1 MRLIISLLA
10 LALSATV
17 FAQNATQTV
26 APDGKK
32 QDKPIKAEKMK
43 GLLWEI
49 SGNGAARP
57 SYLYGTMHVSEKLAF
72 NLSDS
77 FFVALRNVD
86 VVALET
92 DCDGWQKFQDEL
104 ADSRGGMGPDRYYR
118 ARRSGTD
125 LYDGAFQFETPS
137 NEVLGA
143 MLSYK
148 PYLSNE
154 FLYRSEDYRADYEEN
169 TYLDLFI
176 HQAGKKLGKK
186 VIGLETIEGSYE
198 AVTRSGLPPDDK
210 DDDGER
216 YNRGYVSRDDFE
228 GAYRDQDLSLL
239 DSLDR
244 MMTPGKH
251 YRRWMLDERNVV
263 MADGIDSIMRR
274 GERIFA
280 AVGAA
285 HLPGDDMGVIQL
297 LRKKGYTMRPV
308 KFNMVADPKE
318 KESIE
323 KLRYPVKLSTQWAAD
338 SSWAADAPGK
348 FYPTVEAAGFAQNLY
363 ADMSNGAY
371 YAVYQVKTN
380 GFWTGQSQDYIAKRM
395 DSLLYERVPGK
406 IQERKRLEGPFP
418 GHEITTRT
426 RRGDI
431 LRYKILITPF
441 DVLVFLIG
449 GTGEYALGEE
459 ASQFLRSARVPQ
471 VAPAAQPVATWL
483 RPQHGGFEVK
493 FPASLLVNTT
503 DQHNQ
508 LERPDDFVAATLD
521 PRDQAAYFLLRRE
534 YHDWGYIEEDTFELN
549 IIGEKIAEAYTKT
562 PPQMRFVSGEKY
574 PTQDISFQADKDSA
588 QIHLRLVI
596 DGPAYYL
603 LGCRSRSAV
612 PPTGFF
618 ESFRILPDAYPEG
631 WKEKRDTSVK
641 FTVSVPNLPEKPV
654 PAFVDRIQKLYREA
668 SERRGGYDGY
678 SSRYKSTSL
687 TSPSTGEKVQ
697 VVMREM
703 PPFEAFPMLDSL
715 KIKTER
721 DLSND
726 KKLRLRESRW
736 YDQAGMLMA
745 DLMMQD
751 TNSNRGIRHKVVVVN
766 RKTYTLSATVNLDE
780 PESEFMRR
788 VFETFSPT
796 DSLSGESPWG
806 KRNLDFLKNIYASDS
821 LQRKK
826 ALKELDRAFAPDL
839 KAEDFDA
846 VRAAIEN
853 PGFGKLKFSDRKNLI
868 DLLGG
873 IKSPKRVPYL
883 LDFYQKS
890 GDSLRYRALVVE
902 NLADIETKEAY
913 QAVLRLLLEQ
923 PIQRQGYGEGIFSK
937 LNDSLELAAT
947 LFPDLLKLA
956 ELDDFQDN
964 VFDLL
969 FLVHQEGLVK
979 PRAYASQ
986 KKRLLANA
994 DFRLSRYRLGWEND
1008 MEDGD
1013 DDENYSYASGNN
1025 SSTLKRNLMLLA
1037 PFAQKDKQ
1045 VRGLM
1050 ERTLRLGDEQLK
1062 LFVYGLYLREG
1073 IPVSPAVLQPFA
1085 SKRATLANVYGT
1097 VASAKKLA
1105 DYPAAWFADT
1115 TALLESAFFGK
1126 GGKGGSNI
1134 DSVRFVSR
1142 YKTVFRSGPAWL
1154 YFFDVKRKKE
1164 KEWTLAYAYV
1174 PKDMAFLAD
1183 AKTSGIVDNNSG
1195 YNARNRLHYRRQ
1207 PEVQVMHNT
1216 NGKKREEAM
1225 KKKIGAIRF
1234 ENRERYSGDSD
1245 VPEYYRPS
1253 EFEF

>member
-1 MRLIISLLA
+1 MRSFLPLLA
-10 LALSATV
+10 LALSTAV
-17 FAQNATQTV
+17 FAQNSAQTV
-26 APDGKK
+26 APDGKTH
-32 QDKPIKAEKMK
+32 DKPIKAEKMK

-49 SGNGAARP
+49 SGNGAAHP

-118 ARRSGTD
+118 ARRSGTN
-125 LYDGAFQFETPS
+125 LYNGAFQFETPS

-210 DDDGER
+210 DDDER

-285 HLPGDDMGVIQL
+285 HLPGDEMGVIQL
-297 LRKKGYTMRPV
+297 LRKKGYAMRPV
-308 KFNMVADPKE
+308 RFNTVADPKE
-318 KESIE
+318 KEGIE
-323 KLRYPVKLSTQWAAD
+323 KLRYPVKMSTQWAAD

-380 GFWTGQSQDYIAKRM
+380 GFWTGQSQDYIAKRI

-406 IQERKRLEGPFP
+406 IQERKRLEGGPFP
-418 GHEITTRT
+418 GHEVTTRT

-471 VAPAAQPVATWL
+471 VAPAAQPTATWL
-483 RPQHGGFEVK
+483 RPQHGGFELK

-503 DQHNQ
+503 DQHDQ

-534 YHDWGYIEEDTFELN
+534 YHDWSYIEEDTFELN

-562 PPQMRFVSGEKY
+562 PPQVRFVSGDKY
-574 PTQDISFQADKDSA
+574 PTQDISFRADKDSA

-612 PPTGFF
+612 PPTDFF
-618 ESFRILPDAYPEG
+618 ESFRVLPDAYPEG

-641 FTVSVPNLPEKPV
+641 FTASVPKLPEKPV

-678 SSRYKSTSL
+678 SSRFKSTTL
-687 TSPSTGEKVQ
+687 VSPSTGEKVQ
-697 VVMREM
+697 VTMREM
-703 PPFEAFPMLDSL
+703 PAFEAFPMLDSL
-715 KIKTER
+715 KQKTEDELSGNKKVLLR
-721 DLSND
+721 D
-726 KKLRLRESRW
+726 RRW
-736 YDQAGMLMA
+736 YEQKGMLVA
-745 DLMMQD
+745 DITVQD
-751 TNSNRGIRHKVVVVN
+751 TNSNRGIRYKVVVVN
-766 RKTYTLSATVNLDE
+766 RKTYMLSATINLDK

-788 VFETFSPT
+788 VFDTFSPT
-796 DSLSGESPWG
+796 DTASSESPWG

-846 VRAAIEN
+846 VRAAIED
-853 PGFGKLKFSDRKNLI
+853 PGFGKLKFSDRKNLL
-868 DLLGG
+868 DLAGG

-890 GDSLRYRALVVE
+890 GDSLRYRALVAE
-902 NLADIETKEAY
+902 NLAGIETKEAY

-923 PIQRQGYGEGIFSK
+923 PIQRQGYGEGLFAK

-956 ELDDFQDN
+956 ELDDFQDK

-969 FLVHQEGLVK
+969 FLVQQEGLVK

-994 DFRLSRYRLGWEND
+994 DFRLTRYRLGWEND

-1013 DDENYSYASGNN
+1013 DDENYSYAGSNN

-1045 VRGLM
+1045 VRALM

-1073 IPVSPAVLQPFA
+1073 IPVQPAVLQPFA
-1085 SKRATLANVYGT
+1085 AKRATLATVYAT

-1126 GGKGGSNI
+1126 GGKSGSNI
-1134 DSVRFVSR
+1134 DSVRLVSR
-1142 YKTVFRSGPAWL
+1142 HKTVFRSGPAWL

-1183 AKTSGIVDNNSG
+1183 TKTSGIVQNNGG
-1195 YNARNRLHYRRQ
+1195 YNARNRQHYRRQ

-1216 NGKKREEAM
+1216 SGKKREEAM
-1225 KKKIGAIRF
+1225 KKKIGATRF
-1234 ENRERYSGDSD
+1234 ENRERYSGDSGG
-1245 VPEYYRPS
+1245 PEYYRQP

>member
-1 MRLIISLLA
+1 MRTIISLLA
-10 LALSATV
+10 LTLSTIV
-17 FAQNATQTV
+17 FSQNATQAV

-32 QDKPIKAEKMK
+32 QDKPAKAEKMK

-77 FFVALRNVD
+77 FFVALRSVD

-92 DCDGWQKFQDEL
+92 DCDNWQKFQDEL

-118 ARRSGTD
+118 PRRNNSN

-198 AVTRSGLPPDDK
+198 SVTRSGLPSDDK
-210 DDDGER
+210 DDEDER

-244 MMTPGKH
+244 LMTPGKH
-251 YRRWMLDERNVV
+251 YRRWMLDERNIV

-380 GFWTGQSQDYIAKRM
+380 GFWTGQSQEYIVKRI

-406 IQERKRLEGPFP
+406 IQERKRLNGPFP

-431 LRYKILITPF
+431 LRYKIMVTPF

-459 ASQFLRSARVPQ
+459 GSRFLQSARVPQ
-471 VAPAAQPVATWL
+471 VAPVARPETTWL
-483 RPQHGGFEVK
+483 RPKHGGFEVK
-493 FPASLLVNTT
+493 FPASLLINTT
-503 DQHNQ
+503 DQHAQ
-508 LERPDDFVAATLD
+508 LERPDDFVAATID

-534 YHDWGYIEEDTFELN
+534 YHDWSYIEEDTFELN
-549 IIGEKIAEAYTKT
+549 IIGEKIAEAYTKAV
-562 PPQMRFVSGEKY
+562 PQIRQGSREKY
-574 PTQDISFQADKDSA
+574 PAQDISFRSDRDSA

-596 DGPAYYL
+596 DGQAYYL
-603 LGCRSRSAV
+603 LGCRSRSEV
-612 PPTGFF
+612 PPTAFF
-618 ESFRILPDAYPEG
+618 DSFRVLPDAYPEG

-654 PAFVDRIQKLYREA
+654 PAFVERLQKLYREA

-678 SSRYKSTSL
+678 SSRYKSTTL
-687 TSPSTGEKVQ
+687 ISPATGEKVQ
-697 VVMREM
+697 VNMREM

-715 KIKTER
+715 KINTEKN
-721 DLSND
+721 LSNNQKMQVRD
-726 KKLRLRESRW
+726 RRW
-736 YDQAGMLMA
+736 YEQKGMMVA
-745 DLMMQD
+745 DFTVQD
-751 TNSNRGIRHKVVVVN
+751 TNSNRGIRHKVMVVN

-780 PESEFMRR
+780 PESEFVRR
-788 VFETFSPT
+788 VFDTFSPT
-796 DSLSGESPWG
+796 DTVNNESPWG
-806 KRNLDFLKNIYASDS
+806 KRDLDFLKNIYATDS

-826 ALKELDRAFAPDL
+826 ALKELDRVWAPDL
-839 KAEDFDA
+839 KAQDFDA
-846 VRAAIEN
+846 VQIAIEN
-853 PGFGKLKFSDRKNLI
+853 PGFSKLKFNDRKNLL
-868 DLLGG
+868 DLLSG

-890 GDSLRYRALVVE
+890 GDSLRYRSAVVE
-902 NLADIETKEAY
+902 NLANIKTQESYKTL
-913 QAVLRLLLEQ
+913 LRLMLEQ
-923 PIQRQGYGEGIFSK
+923 PIQRQGYGENIFSK

-947 LFPDLLKLA
+947 LYPDLLKLA
-956 ELDDFQDN
+956 ELDDFQDD

-969 FLVHQEGLVK
+969 YELQQEGLVK

-986 KKRLLANA
+986 KKRLAANA
-994 DFRLSRYRLGWEND
+994 DLRLTRYRLGWEND

-1013 DDENYSYASGNN
+1013 DDENYSYSGSNN
-1025 SSTLKRNLMLLA
+1025 SGVLKRNLALLA

-1045 VRGLM
+1045 VRVLM
-1050 ERTLRLGDEQLK
+1050 ERALRLGDEQLK
-1062 LFVYGLYLREG
+1062 LFVYGLYLRES
-1073 IPVSPAVLQPFA
+1073 IPVQQSVLQPFA
-1085 SKRATLANVYGT
+1085 SKRATLATLYGK

-1105 DYPAAWFADT
+1105 EYPTAWFADT

-1126 GGKGGSNI
+1126 GGKAGSNM
-1134 DSVRFVSR
+1134 DSVRFISR
-1142 YKTVFRSGPAWL
+1142 HKTVFRSGPAWL

-1183 AKTSGIVDNNSG
+1183 AKMGGIVNNNGG
-1195 YNARNRLHYRRQ
+1195 YNTRNRLHYRRQ
-1207 PEVQVMHNT
+1207 PEVQVMHNV
-1216 NGKKREEAM
+1216 NGKKKEEEM

-1234 ENRERYSGDSD
+1234 ENRERYSDQGDND
-1245 VPEYYRPS
+1245 YYRPAVYDD
-1253 EFEF
+1253 F

>member
-1 MRLIISLLA
+1 MLRTIVSLLA
-10 LALSATV
+10 LAFSAAV
-17 FAQNATQTV
+17 FAQTPTQTV

-32 QDKPIKAEKMK
+32 QDKPIKMEKMK

-77 FFVALRNVD
+77 FFIALRSVD

-92 DCDGWQKFQDEL
+92 DCDNWQKFQDEL
-104 ADSRGGMGPDRYYR
+104 SDSRGGMEPGRYYGG
-118 ARRSGTD
+118 RRGSFN

-137 NEVLGA
+137 NDVLGA

-154 FLYRSEDYRADYEEN
+154 FLYRSEEYRADYEEN

-186 VIGLETIEGSYE
+186 VIGLETIDGSYE
-198 AVTRSGLPPDDK
+198 AVTRAGLPPDEK
-210 DDDGER
+210 DDEEER

-244 MMTPGKH
+244 VMTPGKH

-297 LRKKGYTMRPV
+297 LRKKGYAMRPV
-308 KFNMVADPKE
+308 KFNVVADPKE

-323 KLRYPVKLSTQWAAD
+323 KLRYPVKLTTQWAAD

-348 FYPTVEAAGFAQNLY
+348 FYPTVEAAGFSQNLY

-380 GFWTGQSQDYIAKRM
+380 GFWTGQSQEHITKRI

-406 IQERKRLEGPFP
+406 IQERKRLDGPFP

-431 LRYKILITPF
+431 LRYKIMVTPF

-459 ASQFLRSARVPQ
+459 ASRFLSSARVPQ
-471 VAPAAQPVATWL
+471 VAPAAQPVATVL

-493 FPASLLVNTT
+493 FPTSLLINTT
-503 DQHNQ
+503 DQHDQ
-508 LERPDDFVAATLD
+508 LDRPDDFVAATID

-534 YHDWGYIEEDTFELN
+534 YHDWDYIEEDTFELN

-562 PPQMRFVSGEKY
+562 PPQVRQVGGQQY
-574 PTQDISFQADKDSA
+574 PTQDISFRADKDSA

-596 DGPAYYL
+596 DGPTYYL
-603 LGCRSRSAV
+603 LGRRSRSEV
-612 PPTGFF
+612 PPTAFF
-618 ESFRILPDAYPEG
+618 ESFRVLPDAYPEG

-641 FTVSVPNLPEKPV
+641 FTASVPNLPEKPI
-654 PAFVDRIQKLYREA
+654 PGFVTRLQKLYREA
-668 SERRGGYDGY
+668 SERRGGYDGG
-678 SSRYKSTSL
+678 SSRYKSATL
-687 TSPSTGEKVQ
+687 TSASTGEKVQ
-697 VVMREM
+697 VNMREL
-703 PPFEAFPMLDSL
+703 PVFEAFPTLDSL
-715 KIKTER
+715 KINTEKN
-721 DLSND
+721 LSNN
-726 KKLRLRESRW
+726 KKLHVRDSRW
-736 YDQAGMLMA
+736 YEQNGMMVA
-745 DLMMQD
+745 DFTMQD
-751 TNSNRGIRHKVVVVN
+751 TNSNRGIKSKVFVVN

-780 PESEFMRR
+780 PESEFVRR
-788 VFETFSPT
+788 VFSTFAPT
-796 DSLSGESPWG
+796 DTLSGESPWG
-806 KRNLDFLKNIYASDS
+806 KRNLDFLKNIYATDS

-826 ALKELDRAFAPDL
+826 ALKELDRVFAPEF
-839 KAEDFDA
+839 KAEDFEA

-853 PGFGKLKFSDRKNLI
+853 PGFGKLKFTDRKNLI

-890 GDSLRYRALVVE
+890 GDSLRYRAAVVE
-902 NLADIETKEAY
+902 NLSSIETKEAY
-913 QAVLRLLLEQ
+913 QAVLRIMLEQ
-923 PIQRQGYGEGIFSK
+923 PIQRQGYGESVFNK
-937 LNDSLELAAT
+937 LNDSLALAAT
-947 LFPDLLKLA
+947 LFPDLLALTS
-956 ELDDFQDN
+956 LDEFQDDI
-964 VFDLL
+964 FDLL
-969 FLVHQEGLVK
+969 YLIQQEGLVK

-986 KKRLLANA
+986 KKRLIANA
-994 DFRLSRYRLGWEND
+994 DFRLSRYRLGWETD
-1008 MEDGD
+1008 HEDGD
-1013 DDENYSYASGNN
+1013 EDENYAYAGSNQSN
-1025 SSTLKRNLMLLA
+1025 ILKRNLTLLA
-1037 PFAQKDKQ
+1037 PFISKDKQ
-1045 VRGLM
+1045 VKALM
-1050 ERTLRLGDEQLK
+1050 ERALRLGDDQLK

-1073 IPVSPAVLQPFA
+1073 IPVTPAVLQPFA
-1085 SKRATLANVYGT
+1085 TKRATMATVYGT

-1105 DYPAAWFADT
+1105 DYPATWFADT

-1126 GGKGGSNI
+1126 GSQRGNI
-1134 DSVRFVSR
+1134 DSVRLVSR
-1142 YKTVFRSGPAWL
+1142 HKTVFRSGPAWL

-1183 AKTSGIVDNNSG
+1183 AKTSGIVQNNGG
-1195 YNARNRLHYRRQ
+1195 YNARNRQHYRRQ
-1207 PEVQVMHNT
+1207 PEVQVMHNVT
-1216 NGKKREEAM
+1216 GKKREETM

-1234 ENRERYSGDSD
+1234 ENRERYSDRGDND
-1245 VPEYYRPS
+1245 YYRPDVYD
-1253 EFEF
+1253 EF